1 MKFLFNYKIIV
12 REVIRL
18 AVVFKILFH
27 HLICYISS
35 TPHSISNSPKV
46 SSPVSLLKIGKFFLQ
61 PSRTSSFQSLH
72 KITNR
77 FRGWIF
83 NMDVNMIFAYYS
95 FQYFYIFRLTNLS
108 HQIPASLLNV
118 PFQNR
123 ISIFRN
129 PNYVHCQPRYCMTI
143 VPWTLAHLPNLQK
156 CVATKVLHLKCIV
169 STNDCDQ

>member
-1 MKFLFNYKIIV
+1 
-12 REVIRL
+12 
-18 AVVFKILFH
+18 
-27 HLICYISS
+27 
-35 TPHSISNSPKV
+35 
-46 SSPVSLLKIGKFFLQ
+46 
-61 PSRTSSFQSLH
+61 
-72 KITNR
+72 
-77 FRGWIF
+77 
-83 NMDVNMIFAYYS
+83 MDVHVIFAYYS

-129 PNYVHCQPRYCMTI
+129 PNYVHCQPRYRMTI

-169 STNDCDQ
+169 STNDCDQWIKTLYEKFSFFSFVDHDGACTEYAESKKHMSSSRVILVSLPAGQTFGSKSLTKLPDSRSRRSHKLFLRYTL